1 MDTKQPKPS
10 RFEIEH
16 KYLKA
21 IAAVDEKLET
31 FIKQHANFTDE
42 KVSAF
47 VEQCEKEKSQI
58 TDKYLTDVAESD
70 DSTPPPVSKMT
81 QGQGNLGDY
90 D

>member
-31 FIKQHANFTDE
+31 FIKQKT
-42 KVSAF
+42 
-47 VEQCEKEKSQI
+47 
-58 TDKYLTDVAESD
+58 Y
-70 DSTPPPVSKMT
+70 TPPHCQDTKM
-81 QGQGNLGDY
+81 GCIWWINL
-90 D
+90 